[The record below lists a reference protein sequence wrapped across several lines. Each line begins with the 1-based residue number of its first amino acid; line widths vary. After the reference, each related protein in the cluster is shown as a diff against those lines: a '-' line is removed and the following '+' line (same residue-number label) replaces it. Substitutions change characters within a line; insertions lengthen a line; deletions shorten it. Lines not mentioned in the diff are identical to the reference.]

1 MKTNSFTKLS
11 AIDSSP
17 EPEALEGAR
26 RATVKA
32 SGSGGTRH
40 SSIGTPD
47 PEVAEKKPRRKF
59 TARYKLRILQEA
71 DSFSEPGQLGALLRR
86 EGLYSSNLTTWRQQR
101 EKGLLSAL
109 SPKKRGRKIQPK
121 NPLADQMA
129 RLEKENRKLR
139 AKLKQAETIIDV
151 QKKVSEILGI
161 PQDPN
166 DTDENG

>member
-1 MKTNSFTKLS
+1 MSRTL
-11 AIDSSP
+11 
-17 EPEALEGAR
+17 
-26 RATVKA
+26 
-32 SGSGGTRH
+32 
-40 SSIGTPD
+40 
-47 PEVAEKKPRRKF
+47 KF

-109 SPKKRGRKIQPK
+109 SPKKRGRKIQAK
-121 NPLADQMA
+121 NPLADQVA